1 MSKSPLAKMRLLA
14 AGVLTLVAV
23 AASAQ
28 QPYPSRPIRL
38 VIPFPPGG
46 GTDVISRIVA
56 AGLTR
61 TAGWAIVTDNKS
73 GATGTIG
80 LIEAAHASND
90 GYTIVMGQE
99 ANMLLAPAIEKNV
112 AIDPLKELTPVTQ
125 TTASPLLIMVAANSK
140 YKSLQEVIAAAKAKP
155 GTFTYGNAGIGGSSH
170 LMMELLQIVGD
181 FKMVPVPYKG
191 ATPAVTDL
199 LGGHIPM
206 ASLSISS
213 GMAHIHAGKVR
224 GIAVTSLKRNPA
236 LPDVPT
242 VAEAG
247 YKDFEAMAWLGI
259 LVPNGVAPSIIAR
272 LNSEIGKV
280 MQDAEVR
287 KALAAQG
294 NEARTSTPE
303 EFGAMLKAENAKWR
317 KVIASAGIKGN

>member
-1 MSKSPLAKMRLLA
+1 MKAFNAVACAVTIGVLLA
-14 AGVLTLVAV
+14 IAGP
-23 AASAQ
+23 AAAQ
-28 QPYPSRPIRL
+28 QAYPGRPIRL
-38 VIPFPPGG
+38 IIPFPPGG
-46 GTDVISRIVA
+46 GTDVISRILA
-56 AGLTR
+56 AGLTKS
-61 TAGWAIVTDNKS
+61 GWTIVADNKA

-80 LIEAAHASND
+80 LIEAAHAPND
-90 GYTIVMGQE
+90 GYHIVMGQE
-99 ANMLLAPAIEKNV
+99 ANVILAPAIEKNV

-140 YKSLQEVIAAAKAKP
+140 YKNLQEIIAAAKAKP

-170 LMMELLQIVGD
+170 LMIELLQIVGD

-206 ASLSISS
+206 ASLSIAS

-224 GIAVTSLKRNPA
+224 GIAVTSAKRNPA

-259 LVPNGVAPSIIAR
+259 LVPNGVPPAIIAR

-280 MQDAEVR
+280 MQSAEVH
-287 KALAAQG
+287 KALMAQG
-294 NEARTSTPE
+294 NEARTGTPE

-317 KVIASAGIKGN
+317 KVIATAGIAAGR

>member
-1 MSKSPLAKMRLLA
+1 VSKFHLAALRLLA
-14 AGVLTLVAV
+14 AG
-23 AASAQ
+23 AAMTIAFGAAAQ
-28 QPYPSRPIRL
+28 QSYPSRPIRL

-61 TAGWAIVTDNKS
+61 TAGWTIVADNKS

-80 LIEAAHASND
+80 LIEAARASND

-99 ANMLLAPAIEKNV
+99 ANVILAPAIEKNV

-140 YKSLQEVIAAAKAKP
+140 YKNLQEVIAIAKAKP

-170 LMMELLQIVGD
+170 LMIELLQIVGD

-213 GMAHIHAGKVR
+213 GMAHIQAGKVR
-224 GIAVTSLKRNPA
+224 GIAVTSAKRNPA

-259 LVPNGVAPSIIAR
+259 LVPNGVAPAIITR
-272 LNSEIGKV
+272 LNGEIGKV

-287 KALAAQG
+287 KALAGQG
-294 NEARTSTPE
+294 NEARTSSPE
-303 EFGAMLKAENAKWR
+303 EFAAMLKAESAKWR
-317 KVIASAGIKGN
+317 KVIATAGIAAQ